1 MTDPAVQGSSP
12 PAEAVAG
19 SDRPGAG
26 VQGEDPGG
34 GARAAAS
41 SSRRGRRARHTVTA
55 RTKARRRAVEI
66 LFEADQRGL
75 LVPTSRGAQETE
87 GDTPDL
93 GVHNAS
99 YHDASYR
106 EASRRLRSFAA
117 QRAVHSANHTEAPA
131 YARQVVEGVC
141 DHLAD
146 IDEAIQTYAQG
157 WVLMRMPAV
166 DRAIARAATWEIV
179 YNDDVDVPVAVD
191 EAVTLARLLS
201 TEESPRFLSG
211 LLGRIGDLADT
222 LR

>member
-1 MTDPAVQGSSP
+1 MADG
-12 PAEAVAG
+12 
-19 SDRPGAG
+19 DRSGAG
-26 VQGEDPGG
+26 TQGEGTEDGTRSGTP
-34 GARAAAS
+34 
-41 SSRRGRRARHTVTA
+41 SSRRSRRARHAVTA

-75 LVPTSRGAQETE
+75 MARTGRGAQTAE
-87 GDTPDL
+87 GGLPDA
-93 GVHNAS
+93 GSHDAS
-99 YHDASYR
+99 YHD
-106 EASRRLRSFAA
+106 ASRRLRSFAA
-117 QRAVHSANHTEAPA
+117 QRAVYSANHTEAPA

-157 WVLMRMPAV
+157 WVLARMPAV
-166 DRAIARAATWEIV
+166 DRAIARAATWEII

-201 TEESPRFLSG
+201 TEESPRFLNG